1 MAEGV
6 CFHFPETRRHMYKHG
21 PERALVPSP
30 CIPSPCSTSSS
41 LLPTPRALVAAPYSM
56 KWPWGLR
63 PGQEADPGPGC
74 RLFLQ
79 QPLTPD
85 TLPTP
90 LAYPPPHTRLPPVAS
105 LSLSASGC
113 LVSFTLGSL
122 SLSCSLLKVR
132 WYNEHGMFSQP
143 LWNLCSGCRHQSGK
157 SPQGP
162 TH

>member
-1 MAEGV
+1 MAEGA
-6 CFHFPETRRHMYKHG
+6 CFHFPETRRHMCKHR

-30 CIPSPCSTSSS
+30 CVPPSSSTSAC

-56 KWPWGLR
+56 KWPLGTEARAGGHYQIWK
-63 PGQEADPGPGC
+63 ADPGPRC

-90 LAYPPPHTRLPPVAS
+90 LTYPPPPHTLLPPVGS

-113 LVSFTLGSL
+113 PVSFTLGSL
-122 SLSCSLLKVR
+122 PLSCSVLKVR
-132 WYNEHGMFSQP
+132 WYNEHRMFS
-143 LWNLCSGCRHQSGK
+143 
-157 SPQGP
+157 
-162 TH
+162 